1 MRAFPL
7 GAPPVMRSVPATG
20 LSSRS
25 MTRILV
31 VCLGNIC
38 RSPTASAVLQGEVR
52 RRGLVHVVQVDSA
65 GTYAGHQG
73 EKADPRAIEVA
84 VAAGYGQ
91 ILLER
96 ARRVRVQDYERFDL
110 ILAMDRDNL
119 HNLQDECPPAHRHKL
134 HLFLD
139 FAGVEAAGE
148 VPDPYYGN
156 RAGFERVLALCEAGA
171 RGVLDRLSKTLR

>member
-1 MRAFPL
+1 MRAFLL
-7 GAPPVMRSVPATG
+7 GSPTVKRFEPGAL
-20 LSSRS
+20 LSSRP
-25 MTRILV
+25 MIRILV

-38 RSPTASAVLQGEVR
+38 RSPTASAVLQGEVK
-52 RRGLVHVVQVDSA
+52 RRGLEHAVQVDSA

-73 EKADPRAIEVA
+73 EKADPRAIDVA

-91 ILLER
+91 IHQER
-96 ARRVRVQDYERFDL
+96 ARRVRAQDYEQFDL

-119 HNLQDECPPAHRHKL
+119 RNLQDDCPPAHQHKL

-148 VPDPYYGN
+148 VPDPYYGK

-171 RGVLDRLSKTLR
+171 RGVLDRLSTPLR

>member
-1 MRAFPL
+1 VRAFLL
-7 GAPPVMRSVPATG
+7 GAPTVMRSLPGTL
-20 LSSRS
+20 LSSRP
-25 MTRILV
+25 MIRILV

-38 RSPTASAVLQGEVR
+38 RSPTASAVLQGEVQ

-84 VAAGYGQ
+84 MAAGYAQ
-91 ILLER
+91 ILQER
-96 ARRVRVQDYERFDL
+96 ARRLQAKDYEQFDL

-119 HNLQDECPPAHRHKL
+119 HNLQDDCPPAHLHKL

-171 RGVLDRLSKTLR
+171 RGVLDRLSTTLR